1 MRSLLSPHRLW
12 QLLVDAVIVAASWWL
27 AFSLRFDGKWP
38 HDYVTLFRRTILVV
52 VLIKLIVFVA
62 FGFYNRWWRY
72 VSIRDMWAAARGVF
86 VATVIAD
93 VVVYFAAPIAT
104 LRLPRSIAAVDFL
117 ITLALIAG
125 SRLLARSVIE
135 RPGLGVV
142 TRGRE
147 VVVVGAGD
155 AGRLIVQEM
164 QRSRLLNYTPI
175 GFVDDDPR
183 KRNTR
188 IMGVRVMGTLNELGR
203 ILREHRPAEVLI
215 AMPSVSGEVRR
226 QIVELAQQSRT
237 PVKTLPGLYELI
249 AGDTGLAGQIR
260 PVEVQD
266 VLGRE
271 QVEVD
276 FQEVASYLEGQT
288 VLITGAGGSIGSEL
302 CRQISRVGPARM
314 ILVDNAEGA
323 LFEIERELVAERDFT
338 PAVPNLVDVR
348 DREAMRREVFE
359 KYRPTVVFH
368 AAAYKHV
375 AMLETHPLASVRNNV
390 VGTRVV
396 AELATEFRVE
406 RFVLISTDK
415 AVNPKTVMGQSKA
428 LCEWIVESLG
438 HRRDIPTRF
447 VAVRFGNV
455 LNSSGSVIPIFR
467 KQIERGGP
475 VTVTH
480 PEMTRYFMT
489 IPEAVSL
496 VVQAGSIGGRGQV
509 FVLDMGEPV
518 RIVDLAQNMIRLSGK
533 QPRLPEEEASGPQDI
548 RIQFIGSRPGEKIH
562 EELWSGDEALGATAH
577 PKIMR
582 LSRPPVDPNW
592 LETQLSEL
600 EQLANEGDTL
610 EVVAKLGSI
619 VRKPLRIEPPN
630 LSDTGSYRLADIE
643 RAARPA
649 PQSPA
654 D

>member
-1 MRSLLSPHRLW
+1 MRHLFSRHRLW
-12 QLLVDAVIVAASWWL
+12 GLLADAAIVSVSWWI

-38 HDYVTLFRRTILVV
+38 HEYVTLFRRTLLIVLAIKLVV
-52 VLIKLIVFVA
+52 FVSS
-62 FGFYNRWWRY
+62 GFYNRWWRY
-72 VSIRDMWAAARGVF
+72 VSIRDMWVIARGV
-86 VATVIAD
+86 VIAS
-93 VVVYFAAPIAT
+93 VVAGLTVYFASPVHA
-104 LRLPRSIAAVDFL
+104 LRLPRSIAAIDLLV
-117 ITLALIAG
+117 TLALVMGA
-125 SRLLARSVIE
+125 RLLARTLIE
-135 RPGLGVV
+135 RPTGGVV
-142 TRGRE
+142 ARGKE
-147 VVVVGAGD
+147 VIVVGAGD

-164 QRSRLLNYTPI
+164 QRSRLLSYTPI
-175 GFVDDDPR
+175 GFIDDDPR
-183 KRNTR
+183 KQHSR
-188 IMGVRVMGTLNELGR
+188 IMGVRVLGA
-203 ILREHRPAEVLI
+203 IDDLAHVLRENRPDELLI
-215 AMPSVSGEVRR
+215 AMPSVSGDVRR
-226 QIVELAQQSRT
+226 RIVETAQEYKV

-249 AGDTGLAGQIR
+249 SGDLGLAGQIR
-260 PVEVQD
+260 PVQVED

-288 VLITGAGGSIGSEL
+288 VLVTGAGGSIGSEL
-302 CRQISRVGPARM
+302 CRQIARIRPTRL

-323 LFEIERELVAERDFT
+323 LFEIEQEMKERDFT
-338 PAVPNLVDVR
+338 AAVPQLVDVK
-348 DREAMRREVFE
+348 DHAVMRREVFE
-359 KYRPTVVFH
+359 KYRPTIVFH

-390 VGTRVV
+390 VGTRVC
-396 AELATEFRVE
+396 AELSAEFGVE

-496 VVQAGSIGGRGQV
+496 VVQAGAIGGRGQV
-509 FVLDMGEPV
+509 FVLDMGDPV
-518 RIVDLAQNMIRLSGK
+518 KIIDLAQNMIRLSGK
-533 QPRLPEEEASGPQDI
+533 RPRLPDEEVISQRDI
-548 RIQFIGSRPGEKIH
+548 PIRFIGSRPGEKIH
-562 EELWSGDEALGATAH
+562 EELWTEQESLGETTH
-577 PKIMR
+577 PKIRR
-582 LSRPPVDPNW
+582 LSRPPVEPDW
-592 LETQLSEL
+592 LA
-600 EQLANEGDTL
+600 EQLAVLERLADEGDTL
-610 EVVAKLGSI
+610 EVVGKLGAI
-619 VRKPLRIEPPN
+619 VREPKRVEPPQ
-630 LSDTGSYRLADIE
+630 LSDTGSYKLP
-643 RAARPA
+643 PA
-649 PQSPA
+649 GLPVEPTQL